1 MEPLSRLLRPSS
13 IAVIGGGAWCA
24 NVIAEC
30 RKIGFAGPVWPVH
43 PTQPEIAG
51 LPAYASVADLP
62 AAPDASFIGVNRE
75 ASIESLRAL
84 AARGA
89 GGAVCFASGFRE
101 AAAETGDGAALEAAL
116 VEAAGAMRILG
127 PNCYG
132 FLNLADGAALWPDQ
146 HGALRADRGV
156 ALITQSSNIAI
167 NLTMH
172 TRGLPLAYVVTAG
185 NQAQTGMAEIASA
198 LLDDPRVTAL
208 GLHIEGI
215 GDLAGFAAMAAH
227 AQDLGKPIVVVKA
240 GASDQARL
248 AAVSHTGSLAG
259 SDAGADALFA
269 RLGIARVTGLA
280 ELLETLKILH
290 VVGKLASPDIA
301 SMSCSGGE
309 AGLMADLATRA
320 GLNCPALTQRQH
332 ADLRAALG
340 PKVALANPLDY
351 HTYIWGDE
359 GAITRAF
366 SAMMAPHLAMGVVV
380 LDFPRPDRCD
390 GAAWDLVVNAVAATR
405 KATGRP
411 MAILSSLPETMPEGV
426 AADMIA
432 RGIVPLAGMAEGL
445 AAIAAAARI
454 GAHGP
459 MSAPLILPGP
469 EPVATRLLTEAEG
482 KTVLAAHGVTVP
494 RGVLVTTAAAAAE
507 AAQSIGGRV
516 VLKALGH
523 AHKTEVG
530 AVALNLTSPDAVG
543 LAAQRMGGHQF
554 LVEEMV
560 EGAVAE
566 LLVGVLRD
574 PAHGFVMTLGAG
586 GVLAEIIA
594 DTVSVLLPASAAAID
609 AALDSLRIAPL
620 LSGYRG
626 GLPADRAALRAAI
639 MAAQDYAI
647 AQADALIEL
656 EINPMIVTPDRSVA
670 VDALI
675 RLGDRP

>member
-43 PTQPEIAG
+43 PTKAEIAG
-51 LPAYASVADLP
+51 LRAYPSIADLP
-62 AAPDASFIGVNRE
+62 EAPDASFIGVNRE
-75 ASIESLRAL
+75 ASIDTLRSL

-101 AAAETGDGAALEAAL
+101 AAAETGNGAALEAEL
-116 VEAAGAMRILG
+116 VAAAGPMRILG

-132 FLNLADGAALWPDQ
+132 FLNLLDGAALWPDQ

-167 NLTMH
+167 NLTMQ

-185 NQAQTGMAEIASA
+185 NQAQTGLAEIASA
-198 LLDDPRVTAL
+198 LLEDPRVTAL

-215 GDLAGFAAMAAH
+215 GDLAGFAAMADRAR
-227 AQDLGKPIVVVKA
+227 DLGKPIVAVKA
-240 GASDQARL
+240 GASDQARV

-269 RLGIARVTGLA
+269 RLGIARVVGLA

-290 VVGKLASPDIA
+290 VVGPLGSTDIA

-309 AGLMADLATRA
+309 AGLMADLGARA
-320 GLNCPALTQRQH
+320 GLKYPALTARQH
-332 ADLRAALG
+332 DDLRAALG

-359 GAITRAF
+359 AAITRTF

-390 GAAWDLVVNAVAATR
+390 GKAWDLVVNAVAATHA
-405 KATGRP
+405 ATGRP
-411 MAILSSLPETMPEGV
+411 MAILASLPETMPEGV

-445 AAIAAAARI
+445 AAIAACARI
-454 GAHGP
+454 GAHQP
-459 MSAPLILPGP
+459 NPVPLMLPGP
-469 EPVATRLLTEAEG
+469 EPQTPRLLTEAEG
-482 KTVLAAHGVTVP
+482 KALLAAHGVPVP
-494 RGVLVTTAAAAAE
+494 KGVLAKTPQAAAE
-507 AAQSIGGRV
+507 AAVSLGFPV
-516 VLKALGH
+516 VLKAMGVS
-523 AHKTEVG
+523 HKTEAG
-530 AVALNLTSPDAVG
+530 AVALNLVSAAAVADA
-543 LAAQRMGGHQF
+543 AAHMAGDSF
-554 LVEEMV
+554 LIEEMV
-560 EGAVAE
+560 RGSVAE
-566 LLVGVLRD
+566 ILVGVIRD
-574 PAHGFVMTLGAG
+574 PAHGFVLTLGAG
-586 GVLAEIIA
+586 GVLTEILR
-594 DTVSVLLPASAAAID
+594 DTASLLLPASEADIA
-609 AALDSLRIAPL
+609 AALDRLRIAPL
-620 LSGYRG
+620 LHGYRG
-626 GLPADRAALRAAI
+626 KKPAHRAGLIAAI
-639 MAAQDYAI
+639 MAVQDCAI
-647 AQADALIEL
+647 AHAGALIEL
-656 EINPMIVTPDRSVA
+656 EINPLIAKPDRAIA

-675 RLGDRP
+675 RLGERP